1 LNLNGKRILLTGG
14 AGFIG
19 SQLARRLIETSE
31 VVILDNVTR
40 DALRFTNLREHP
52 RVTFIQGDVL
62 DAGAVRAAAKGCHA
76 IIHLAAI
83 AGVDAVMN
91 RLIDTMVVN
100 FEGTLNVLRAAEEH
114 RVERL
119 VDFSTSEVFGAQVY
133 KAEEHGATSLG
144 RVGESRWTYA
154 VSKLAAEHLVHS
166 FHREKGVPTVSVRP
180 FNVYGP
186 QQVGIGAIH
195 VFCVA
200 ALRGEDIVIHGDGT
214 QIRAW
219 CYVDDMV
226 DGALLCL
233 TRDEAVGHVFNIGN
247 PEGTITVA
255 HLAALVNRLA
265 GGKSPVR
272 YDRKPYVDVELR
284 IPSIEKARER
294 LGFEPRVDLETGI
307 ARTLEWYRETGID

>member
-1 LNLNGKRILLTGG
+1 
-14 AGFIG
+14 
-19 SQLARRLIETSE
+19 
-31 VVILDNVTR
+31 V
-40 DALRFTNLREHP
+40 
-52 RVTFIQGDVL
+52 
-62 DAGAVRAAAKGCHA
+62 
-76 IIHLAAI
+76 HLAAI

-100 FEGTLNVLRAAEEH
+100 FEGALNALRVASEIG
-114 RVERL
+114 VERF
-119 VDFSTSEVFGAQVY
+119 VDFSTSEVFGAQIY

-166 FHREKGVPTVSVRP
+166 YHREKGLATVSVRP

-200 ALRGEDIVIHGDGT
+200 ALRGQDIVIHGDGT

-226 DGALLCL
+226 DGTMLCL

-247 PEGTITVA
+247 PEGTITIA
-255 HLAALVNRLA
+255 HLAQLVNRLA
-265 GGKSPVR
+265 GGKSRIR

-284 IPSIEKARER
+284 IPSIEKARD
-294 LGFEPRVDLETGI
+294 LLKFEPQVDLEAGL